1 MTMKNLQKVKKLV
14 EVFPAPRRR
23 LEAELIRRKN
33 QGFPV
38 SLKYLAN
45 EAIEIGLDCIT
56 QQNSRKEAI

>member
-14 EVFPAPRRR
+14 EVFPAPRRK

-33 QGFPV
+33 NGFPV

-45 EAIEIGLDCIT
+45 EAIEVGLDHIAR
-56 QQNSRKEAI
+56 NSQEVV